1 MENNNELDKPIGA
14 KEQPKLAAG
23 SVTVKTVEVKFAKE
37 GSKAKIVKLGC
48 KHPDKEELVILSN
61 VLIKSIQGQN
71 ISIKKDA
78 LWYNLDED
86 GSIRKNSVLAEVMRF
101 YKKATLNEFK
111 ESVLTTEQDV
121 SGYLAIKAY

>member
-1 MENNNELDKPIGA
+1 MENNNELEKPIGT

-23 SVTVKTVEVKFAKE
+23 SVTVKTVEIKPAKE
-37 GSKAKIVKLGC
+37 GSKAKIVKFGC
-48 KHPDKEELVILSN
+48 KHPDKEELIILSN

-78 LWYNLDED
+78 LWHNLDDE
-86 GSIRKNSVLAEVMRF
+86 GNIRKNSVLAEVMRF
-101 YKKATLNEFK
+101 YKKSTLNEFK